1 MNDREKYIEELHM
14 KIHEYADDDTEY
26 GWHMQ
31 QRNGKTFRFPKRAL
45 LWYVFGNMRAMED
58 LLPEYEPFSPSGM
71 KLQMD
76 NRYHT
81 DVMIGAG
88 WDIED
93 RDMYWDHD
101 CDENIALHEAK
112 LAMEDEFHSL
122 REFGFTI
129 LANTTNR
136 KDFNCQVWDHEPK
149 DNPNCSTNYHI
160 DDVPAPKDRFDRLRA
175 IVIPNASIQ
184 YDLAARNADVIITE
198 VGGQLAHLAIVSRER
213 GKILLRVDDAVK
225 RFPYWTK
232 LRVNLDTLKLE
243 AQ

>member
-1 MNDREKYIEELHM
+1 MSDRSDYIEELHM
-14 KIHEYADDDTEY
+14 KVHEYADDDTEY
-26 GWHMQ
+26 GWHLQ
-31 QRNGKTFRFPKRAL
+31 EYHGKVFRFPKRAL

-58 LLPEYEPFSPSGM
+58 LLPEYEAFSPSGM
-71 KLQMD
+71 KLQLD

-81 DVMIGAG
+81 DVMLGAG

-93 RDMYWDHD
+93 RDFYWNFDS
-101 CDENIALHEAK
+101 DEHRALHAAK
-112 LAMEDEFHSL
+112 LAMEDEFHAL

-136 KDFNCQVWDHEPK
+136 KRFSCQVWDHEPK
-149 DNPNCSTNYHI
+149 KENCKTNYHI
-160 DDVPAPKDRFDRLRA
+160 DDVDAPKEDYDRLRA

-198 VGGQLAHLAIVSRER
+198 VGGSLAHLAIVSREK
-213 GKILLRVDDAVK
+213 GKILLRVDNAVE

-232 LRVNLDTLKLE
+232 LRVDLDTLKRE
-243 AQ
+243 AE